1 MPGAHAVSTFVERF
15 AAAVDA
21 HSQELTELDSA
32 IGDADHGINL
42 QRGMRAAVER
52 LPENGAPPAAI
63 LKAVAS
69 ALISK
74 TGGASGPLYGTAFLR
89 ASQAV
94 AGCDVLEPRDVARM
108 FRAALDGIHER
119 GKAEPGDKTM
129 VDAFTPAV
137 DALEAG
143 VARGDDLR
151 TALSAAAEAAS
162 AGSDATIPLVAR
174 KGRASY
180 LGERSREHRDPG
192 SRSAALLFAAAAEAL
207 AE

>member
-1 MPGAHAVSTFVERF
+1 MPEAHAVSTFVERF

-21 HSQELTELDSA
+21 HAQELTELDSA

-52 LPENGAPPAAI
+52 LPAGGATPDAI
-63 LKAVAS
+63 LRAVAN

-94 AGCDVLEPRDVARM
+94 AGCDSLDAGDVARM
-108 FRAALDGIHER
+108 FRAALDGIRER

-143 VARGDDLR
+143 LARGDDLG
-151 TALSAAAEAAS
+151 TALRAAARAAS

-192 SRSAALLFAAAAEAL
+192 SRSTTLLFEAAAEAL
-207 AE
+207 PA